1 MASNTLPQHAPAAFR
16 ADAADEAPMLSAA
29 VRQVLMPLASLKL
42 TVALFAMAIFLIFA
56 GTLAQVDRDIW
67 EVMRLYFRTFFAR
80 VEFQIFF
87 PPSFFPNPPHV
98 PGAFYFPGGWLIG
111 GGLMINLL
119 AAHAVRFTVQAKGS
133 RLWGGVAVIAAGIL
147 TTALV
152 IVSGDNKNG
161 VQAVPILQW
170 STLWW
175 LCLGGLAATVI
186 GLGWTFVSLGR
197 QQKLQRA
204 IVAVVTAILA
214 TALIWLLSRG
224 ESGIPSESSM
234 RILWQ
239 LIKGLLAGFVLGLGC
254 WMVFKKRAGI
264 VLLHAGVGL
273 MMANELVVHLWHVE
287 GQMHIKEGQTVN
299 YVQDIRKLELAIVTS
314 KDSDHDNVVAIPESR
329 LLSGEKITHESLPFD
344 LQLVK
349 FYKNSDLR
357 RARPEDQE
365 SNPATVGGG
374 LQWIAE
380 EARAAA
386 GADAGGEIDMSAAY
400 VRLFQKGTDTP
411 IDTYLLGLT
420 LSLQDVAE
428 KVKSGDATHDL
439 FLRFKRTYKPYS
451 VALADVRF
459 DKYPGTNTPK
469 NYSSEIRLVDP
480 SRNVDRQVKIWMN
493 NPLRY
498 AGETF
503 YQSSFNVDPSTG
515 TEMTGLQVVANT
527 GWMIPYVGCML
538 VGLGMFMHFLG
549 VLVRFLNRQSAAE
562 LSAAKGSDKLRK
574 PRLEP
579 AGGSMANWLVPV
591 AVVGLAAMWVVSAMQ
606 TPRAEDGQMQL
617 YEAGKLPVMYQGRI
631 KPFDTLAR
639 NSLRIISDYETFKDA
654 EGRRQPA
661 VKWLLD
667 VIARPSE
674 AVKHKVVRIQNLEV
688 LDVLGLER
696 REGFHYAIEEFQDKM
711 DKFED
716 QSRRA
721 REKKAADL
729 TVYDKKILEL
739 DTRLRLYTV
748 LMAAFDQPRIRPDHA
763 SEDLMAIIRHQQATL
778 SKMDLPLA
786 VPPESSDG
794 EWDPYAKAYIRAW
807 AQANVMGQD
816 PNPAALSMNSILV
829 SYARGDVSDFNKEL
843 NSYLEGLKKDP
854 PQDLKPGQVSFESF
868 FNHFAPFYV
877 SLVLYVFAFVLTAL
891 SWTFW
896 RKPLN
901 NSAFWLIAFT
911 FVIHTFALIA
921 RMYISD
927 RWMVMVTNLYSSAIF
942 IGWACVALGLI
953 LEAIFKLGIGNAIGS
968 VTGFA
973 SLLIAHMLAG
983 DGDTFTVMQAV
994 LDTNFWLATHVTCIT
1009 LGYAT
1014 TFMAGFLGLAY
1025 ILGGQTTPYLSRF
1038 GKDVSRM
1045 LYGILCFSIFFSF
1058 IGTVLGGLWA
1068 DDSWGRFWGWD
1079 PKENG
1084 ALIIVLWN
1092 ALVLHARWGGMVK
1105 ERGMAVLAV
1114 GGNIVTAWSWFGV
1127 NQLGAG
1133 LHSYGFTEGV
1143 ALALAAF
1150 CGTQLLVIAAG
1161 LLPKRNWWSFRNT
1174 PTA

>member
-1 MASNTLPQHAPAAFR
+1 
-16 ADAADEAPMLSAA
+16 
-29 VRQVLMPLASLKL
+29 
-42 TVALFAMAIFLIFA
+42 
-56 GTLAQVDRDIW
+56 
-67 EVMRLYFRTFFAR
+67 MRLF
-80 VEFQIFF
+80 E
-87 PPSFFPNPPHV
+87 
-98 PGAFYFPGGWLIG
+98 
-111 GGLMINLL
+111 
-119 AAHAVRFTVQAKGS
+119 
-133 RLWGGVAVIAAGIL
+133 
-147 TTALV
+147 
-152 IVSGDNKNG
+152 
-161 VQAVPILQW
+161 
-170 STLWW
+170 
-175 LCLGGLAATVI
+175 
-186 GLGWTFVSLGR
+186 
-197 QQKLQRA
+197 
-204 IVAVVTAILA
+204 
-214 TALIWLLSRG
+214 
-224 ESGIPSESSM
+224 
-234 RILWQ
+234 
-239 LIKGLLAGFVLGLGC
+239 
-254 WMVFKKRAGI
+254 
-264 VLLHAGVGL
+264 
-273 MMANELVVHLWHVE
+273 
-287 GQMHIKEGQTVN
+287 
-299 YVQDIRKLELAIVTS
+299 
-314 KDSDHDNVVAIPESR
+314 
-329 LLSGEKITHESLPFD
+329 
-344 LQLVK
+344 
-349 FYKNSDLR
+349 
-357 RARPEDQE
+357 
-365 SNPATVGGG
+365 
-374 LQWIAE
+374 
-380 EARAAA
+380 
-386 GADAGGEIDMSAAY
+386 
-400 VRLFQKGTDTP
+400 KGTDKP
-411 IDTYLLGLT
+411 IGTYLLGLT

-428 KVKSGDATHDL
+428 KVKIGDQTHDL
-439 FLRFKRTYKPYS
+439 FLRFKRSYKPYS
-451 VALADVRF
+451 VALHDVRF

-469 NYSSEIRLVDP
+469 NYSSDVRLVDP

-515 TEMTGLQVVANT
+515 EEMTGLQVVTNT

-538 VGLGMFMHFLG
+538 VGLGMLIHFLG
-549 VLVRFLNRQSAAE
+549 VLVRFLNRQTSAE
-562 LSAAKGSDKLRK
+562 AAVSIKAGEK
-574 PRLEP
+574 PRKARP
-579 AGGSMANWLVPV
+579 DAAGGSRANWLVPM
-591 AVVGLAAMWVVSAMQ
+591 AVVGLAAVWVLTAMR
-606 TPRAEDGQMQL
+606 TPQAADGQMQL
-617 YEAGKLPVMYQGRI
+617 YEAGKIPVMYQGRI

-654 EGRRQPA
+654 EGKRQPA

-696 REGFHYAIEEFQDKM
+696 REGFHYAINEFQDRM
-711 DKFED
+711 DEFED

-721 REKKAADL
+721 REKETADL
-729 TVYDKKILEL
+729 TVYEKKILEL

-786 VPPESSDG
+786 VPPESDDAA
-794 EWDPYAKAYIRAW
+794 WDPYAKAYIRAW
-807 AQANVMGQD
+807 AQANVMGED
-816 PNPAALSMNSILV
+816 PNPAALAMNSILV
-829 SYARGDVSDFNKEL
+829 SYARNSVSDFNKEL
-843 NSYLEGLKKDP
+843 NAYLADLKQDP
-854 PQDLKPGQVSFESF
+854 PKDLKPAQVSFESF

-877 SLVLYVFAFVLTAL
+877 SLVLYVFAFVLTCF
-891 SWTFW
+891 SWLFW

-927 RWMVMVTNLYSSAIF
+927 RWLVTVTNLYSSAIF
-942 IGWACVALGLI
+942 IGWACVALGLV
-953 LEAIFKLGIGNAIGS
+953 LETIFKLGIGNAIGS

-973 SLLIAHMLAG
+973 SLVVAHMLAG

-1025 ILGGQTTPYLSRF
+1025 ILGGQATPYLPRF
-1038 GKDVSRM
+1038 GKDISRM
-1045 LYGILCFSIFFSF
+1045 LYGTLCFSIFFSF

-1114 GGNIVTAWSWFGV
+1114 GGNIVTSWSWFGV

-1143 ALALAAF
+1143 ALALALF
-1150 CGTQLLVIAAG
+1150 CGSQLLVMAAG
-1161 LLPKRNWWSFRNT
+1161 LLPKRNWWSFRHT
-1174 PTA
+1174 SSA